1 MRHRSL
7 SPTLS
12 RFSRWPWIPQFTTN
26 RQRLLELDHF
36 AAVARCL
43 FGTFWQPRQNPF
55 DIEDYELKLPGSE
68 IPKTGY
74 ETSIKR
80 KEDGFGI
87 AFQTIL
93 PGYEIPWWIT
103 HQRLGNSISIELP
116 PNWCDSRW
124 MRFALCASLDASYS
138 HISVEEFDLIGKTF
152 GLKARVIACGDTPHS
167 YYATEISFSKK
178 LVARHIWLLHLSRDD
193 WFATAP
199 SGEFNQ
205 IEVVFESSRPGLY
218 VRKCGLS
225 LVYKQ
230 DVEMFTQTICSSNRI
245 TFESCDGS
253 HDEFDN
259 LWRNCDGYNDNEPS
273 AICSS
278 SEEIESFI
286 SSVNGVQNSY
296 PSNIN
301 VSHQKICHCPAQAS
315 LKTIFNDENFGRRF
329 WSCGKYKQNVN
340 CGFFEWE
347 DPEMCPYGRRVIHQ
361 LQECP
366 EKIDKDKV
374 DQDELAMLREK
385 ERMLCIEQD
394 KLKKLLVVH
403 HKENKNLRIAL
414 LFSWIAF
421 VIIVTV
427 LIGCKLQWG

>member
-1 MRHRSL
+1 MDFLKSVW
-7 SPTLS
+7 SAAFKVGGAVS
-12 RFSRWPWIPQFTTN
+12 RLHEQSSRPQPWSQKET
-26 RQRLLELDHF
+26 R
-36 AAVARCL
+36 
-43 FGTFWQPRQNPF
+43 
-55 DIEDYELKLPGSE
+55 
-68 IPKTGY
+68 Y
-74 ETSIKR
+74 ETSITR

-87 AFQTIL
+87 ALQTII

-116 PNWCDSRW
+116 PNWCNSKW
-124 MRFALCASLDASYS
+124 MGFALCASS
-138 HISVEEFDLIGKTF
+138 HISVEGFHLTGKTF
-152 GLKARVIACGDTPHS
+152 GLKVHVIARGDMPHS
-167 YYATEISFSKK
+167 YYATEISFAQNLLRGTFGYCIC
-178 LVARHIWLLHLSRDD
+178 LVMI
-193 WFATAP
+193 
-199 SGEFNQ
+199 G
-205 IEVVFESSRPGLY
+205 
-218 VRKCGLS
+218 
-225 LVYKQ
+225 
-230 DVEMFTQTICSSNRI
+230 
-245 TFESCDGS
+245 
-253 HDEFDN
+253 
-259 LWRNCDGYNDNEPS
+259 
-273 AICSS
+273 
-278 SEEIESFI
+278 
-286 SSVNGVQNSY
+286 
-296 PSNIN
+296 NIN

-315 LKTIFNDENFGRRF
+315 PKTIFTDENFGRRF
-329 WSCGKYKQNVN
+329 WSSGKYKQNVN

-347 DPEMCPYGRRVIHQ
+347 DPEMCPYGRSVMHQ